1 MAKYRYERK
10 YYVPN
15 DKLKALRKRL
25 LPFVVPDA
33 FAGVN
38 EEGINEYKVQSI
50 YFDTPFMD
58 YYEEKKEGVELR
70 NKFRIRGY
78 GKYFP
83 GIVAFLEIKHKTGN
97 RISKTRSP
105 YHYDH
110 SYDLLFKGDLD
121 RILTDMPGHKNAL
134 VSANK
139 YLYFHYKNSLRPVNL
154 VVYEREAYMGL
165 FDKDIRITFDKN
177 IRTAIYPKMK
187 ELYECQRLKF
197 LNPMYF
203 VLEVKYSNEPP
214 LWVLDIIEEFSLSL
228 KAISKYADGLDTHIG
243 GKKLRFSPAEFTN
256 LNYI

>member
-15 DKLKALRKRL
+15 DRLKALRKRL
-25 LPFVVPDA
+25 LPFVVADA
-33 FAGVN
+33 FTGAN
-38 EEGINEYKVQSI
+38 EEGVNEYKVQSI

-58 YYEEKKEGVELR
+58 YYEEKKEGLELR

-78 GKYFP
+78 GKYFQ
-83 GIVAFLEIKHKTGN
+83 GITAFLEIKHKTGN

-105 YHYDH
+105 YQFDH
-110 SYDLLFKGDLD
+110 SYDLLLKGNVDC
-121 RILTDMPGHKNAL
+121 ILTDVSGHEKAL
-134 VSANK
+134 ESANK
-139 YLYFHYKNSLRPVNL
+139 YLYRHFRNSLRPVNL
-154 VVYEREAYMGL
+154 VVYEREAYVGL

-177 IRTAIYPKMK
+177 IRTAIYPKIQ
-187 ELYECQRLKF
+187 ELFDCHRLKY
-197 LNPMYF
+197 LNPLYF

-214 LWVLDIIEEFSLSL
+214 IWVLDIIEEFSLSL

-243 GKKLRFSPAEFTN
+243 GKKLRFSPTGFTN